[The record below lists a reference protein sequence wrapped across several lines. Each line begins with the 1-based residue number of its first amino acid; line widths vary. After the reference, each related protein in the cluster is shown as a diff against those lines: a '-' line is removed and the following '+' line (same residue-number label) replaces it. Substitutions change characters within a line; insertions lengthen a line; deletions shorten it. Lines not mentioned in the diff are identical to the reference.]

1 MAAASPLSALS
12 PAKRTNSTAPLS
24 PALWQR
30 DEAASQCRDCSAPF
44 GLSRR

>member
-12 PAKRTNSTAPLS
+12 PSKRSNQSAPLT

-30 DEAASQCRDCSAPF
+30 DEAASQCTGCSTAF
-44 GLSRR
+44 SISRR